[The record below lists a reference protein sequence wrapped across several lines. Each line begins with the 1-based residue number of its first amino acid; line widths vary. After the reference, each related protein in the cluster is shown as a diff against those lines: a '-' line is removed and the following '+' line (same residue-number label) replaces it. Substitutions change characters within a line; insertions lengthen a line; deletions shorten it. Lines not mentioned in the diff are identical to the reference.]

1 MITMAITIGNQI
13 TLDGQFTDWLATD
26 SVMTSVN
33 TVAGYQVYGAFLND
47 ATLGNTY
54 VIGIDATAATD
65 PVIAAGT
72 VIYLN
77 TDQNNTTGYELSF
90 GNVGAEYEVQF
101 ALDSTGTLQ
110 PYLYSVTSAGV
121 ATQLNGGVPLDAG
134 FSSDSESVEL
144 AIPQALLT
152 PAGGAAPTS
161 INFAALIGA
170 KGLPGNFAS
179 NPEYTITDPAAVVPT
194 TIGNLIKLD
203 GTFSDWPAAD
213 IVTNPANV
221 AAGYQIYGAFLND
234 ATLGNTYV
242 LGIDST
248 AATDPVI
255 GTGDT
260 IYLNTDQNATT
271 GYDLSF
277 ANIGA
282 EYEVQ
287 FAYGSNAALEPFLYS
302 VTAAGVTTLL
312 NGGAP
317 LHYGF
322 SSNGES
328 IELAIPQ
335 TLLTPA
341 GGVAPTSIN
350 FVALN
355 GTQGLP
361 SDLANNPEYTIT
373 DPATLVAR
381 TPTHKV
387 AIVYSDTTA
396 ALYFS
401 QTAYS
406 DLFMAAQNQARMAGV
421 SYDIIDESQ
430 LTNINNLIG
439 YDAIIFPSMA
449 DVNTADLPAIMS
461 TLTSAVYNYHIGII
475 TAGDFLTN
483 DQTGAPLPGNAYS
496 NMETL
501 LGLARVSGGNSG
513 AISVTANDV
522 TNPIMKSYTAGQVI
536 QTYPSEGYA
545 DYQAVGGTATDVLV
559 NQTVTDPT
567 LTGGTETI
575 PGVIQTTTGGTN
587 VEFASQDLLGDSNLL
602 SNAIQAVALGT
613 QPGVALHLSRDAGV
627 VAVRMDMDQSQFPSD
642 VTPTVNGVQQ
652 PASAGIYG
660 TLIPI
665 LQQWNTQ
672 YDFVGSYFLN
682 VGDNPSPLN
691 GTDPSTT
698 NWTASLPYYQDLL
711 AMGSEIGTHSY
722 THLINPPTETF
733 TATTTS
739 DAPAGSTTITLNSVP
754 SFAGVTVG
762 MFVTA
767 SNGALGTNTP
777 LPGAAGEGGS
787 IANSQVT
794 AVSGNTITIS
804 YVPGGYGTANDGT
817 IADIPA
823 GTTLTFSIPAENT
836 NFLQTA
842 TTVNPVLSATG
853 NPFTYAYEFQQ
864 SAALESQQL
873 GIPIEGAAIPGANE
887 TFATDQNI
895 LPYFQSVAA
904 TATTPGYTGFLTG
917 GWTGVGSG
925 YPSAIGYMSPSAT
938 DMGSLYIAPNMTFDF
953 TEVQYEG
960 KTVAQAVA
968 DWAAQFS
975 ALSANAA
982 GTPVVV
988 LPVHDYGVAA
998 WNTTTDTG
1006 TGSPYTTAMYT
1017 QFIAQAYADNYEFL
1031 TLEELAAR
1039 TEAQQKAA
1047 INYTTVGNTI
1057 TATVTPDPTAP
1068 DVGGMALSVINGG
1081 TEVIQNVANWYA
1093 YNSTELFLPTNGGTF
1108 TINLGTTQNDVTHI
1122 ASLPM
1127 RCDLVS
1133 CIGDGLNLSF
1143 AATGT
1148 GDVLVDLGGA
1158 TTLTPTVTGATIVSL
1173 TDVNGQN
1180 QLELGLTSAGE
1191 NIVSIALAAPP
1202 TITGT
1207 AAGQST
1213 TDLAT
1218 IAPFSK
1224 VTIAD
1229 ANAAPQTETVTVTL
1243 SAAANGTLSN
1253 LGGGSYNATTGVYTE
1268 TGTAA
1273 VVTAALDG
1281 LVFTPTANQV
1291 APGLSVTTG
1300 FTITDT
1306 DTDTALATATD
1317 STTTV
1322 VATDVAVP
1330 PTITGTVGGQ
1340 LTSDRQTVAP
1350 FSKVAI
1356 ADLNLGQTETLTVTL
1371 SAAANGAL
1379 SDLVGGTYTAA
1390 TGVYTDTGTAA
1401 VVTAA
1406 LDALVFTPTINQVT
1420 PGQTAATTFAIADT
1434 DTALATATDS
1444 TTTVVATDVGVPTLT
1459 APLSATVNQGA
1470 PTPIAGLSL
1479 AEIANVA
1486 GETFTVTLADTNGLL
1501 SATGTGVTG
1510 SGTTSLT
1517 ISGSLATV
1525 NSDLAT
1531 LSDTDATTPS
1541 DTITLIAVDSFGV
1554 AATPQSISVTVTP
1567 GQTFTLTTGKD
1578 TVAGGAANNTIIAKT
1593 ATLTATDNINGGT
1606 ATNTLAL
1613 QGGGTFNLAAPAT
1626 LTNIAVITA
1635 QEGAGT
1641 TAQTVTLRAGL
1652 NATVNVA
1659 SAGDVSPTITINGA
1673 ANSDVINLGSGN
1685 DTVTLGAGE
1694 TVNGG
1699 GGNNTFKVAS
1709 ATLGNVTI
1717 NGGTK
1722 GTNTLSVTGGGTA
1735 TMGASITG
1743 ITTVQLAAAT
1753 TFTANATAG
1762 LTIVGSAGAD
1772 KITAGGAGQV
1782 LTGGAGANMLTGS
1795 TAGSDIFRDTAAN
1808 LNGDTIA
1815 NLLASDAIDFTDLAP
1830 ATAVISKTTVSATST
1845 VLTLTSG
1852 TTSTKITLSGSYQGS
1867 FGLAADSPGG
1877 GGTDLTFTPTT
1888 TGTGSTVTLPTTP
1901 VTINTGPVSTSIV
1914 ATAATLLSGDSI
1926 TGGTGTGV
1934 SNTLVL
1940 SGGGAFNLAALTK
1953 LTNMQ
1958 FITAQEGQGT
1968 TVTLRNNLNATVNVT
1983 PDAAGAITI
1992 IGANNTD
1999 VINLGAGNDT
2009 VTLGS
2014 NETVNGGTGADVYNV
2029 TKTTIGNTTI
2039 KGSTGSNT
2047 LVVTGGGNATMST
2060 KITGINAVQLA
2071 ATTNFTANT
2080 TAGLLIS
2087 GSSAGGDTITLGAP
2101 TQSVIGG
2108 GPNETIKAT
2117 AANAGASISGLGAN
2131 STLQISNGGTIAL
2144 SAATDVSTVKLSA
2157 ASILTLNGMQFIT
2170 ATGSAG
2176 ADTIKAGG
2184 TFQTLTGGAGADTLV
2199 GFSGGSDTFKDT
2211 AANLN
2216 NDTIQNF
2223 VVSDTIDLTNLA
2235 FAGATVTTAAS
2246 GTSTK
2251 VTVTS
2256 GATKSTFAMTG
2267 SWAASGFHLAS
2278 DGATGTYL
2286 THT

>member
-1 MITMAITIGNQI
+1 MRI
-13 TLDGQFTDWLATD
+13 LL
-26 SVMTSVN
+26 
-33 TVAGYQVYGAFLND
+33 
-47 ATLGNTY
+47 
-54 VIGIDATAATD
+54 
-65 PVIAAGT
+65 
-72 VIYLN
+72 
-77 TDQNNTTGYELSF
+77 QNHG
-90 GNVGAEYEVQF
+90 
-101 ALDSTGTLQ
+101 D
-110 PYLYSVTSAGV
+110 
-121 ATQLNGGVPLDAG
+121 VPA
-134 FSSDSESVEL
+134 
-144 AIPQALLT
+144 
-152 PAGGAAPTS
+152 
-161 INFAALIGA
+161 
-170 KGLPGNFAS
+170 
-179 NPEYTITDPAAVVPT
+179 
-194 TIGNLIKLD
+194 
-203 GTFSDWPAAD
+203 
-213 IVTNPANV
+213 
-221 AAGYQIYGAFLND
+221 
-234 ATLGNTYV
+234 
-242 LGIDST
+242 
-248 AATDPVI
+248 
-255 GTGDT
+255 
-260 IYLNTDQNATT
+260 
-271 GYDLSF
+271 
-277 ANIGA
+277 
-282 EYEVQ
+282 
-287 FAYGSNAALEPFLYS
+287 NAALEPFLYS
-302 VTAAGVTTLL
+302 VTAGVTTLL

-317 LHYGF
+317 LDYGF

-328 IELAIPQ
+328 LELAIPQ
-335 TLLTPA
+335 TLLTPT
-341 GGVAPTSIN
+341 GGTAPTSIN

-449 DVNTADLPAIMS
+449 DVNTAELPAIMS

-501 LGLARVSGGNSG
+501 LGLQRVSGGNSG

-567 LTGGTETI
+567 LGGTGTETI

-613 QPGVALHLSRDAGV
+613 QPGVALHISRDAGV
-627 VAVRMDMDQSQFPSD
+627 VAVRMDMDQSQFPAD

-682 VGDNPSPLN
+682 IGDNP
-691 GTDPSTT
+691 TAADPSTT

-722 THLINPPTETF
+722 THLINPPTGTF
-733 TATTTS
+733 TATTAS
-739 DAPAGSTTITLNSVP
+739 DTKAGSTTITLTGAPP

-794 AVSGNTITIS
+794 AVSGDTITIS

-842 TTVNPVLSATG
+842 TTTNPVLSATG

-864 SAALESQQL
+864 SAALEAQQL

-895 LPYFQSVAA
+895 LPYFQSVAP
-904 TATTPGYTGFLTG
+904 TTTTPGYTGFLTG

-953 TEVQYEG
+953 TEIQYEG
-960 KTVAQAVA
+960 KTVAQAEA
-968 DWAAQFS
+968 DWAAQFN
-975 ALSANAA
+975 ALAANAA

-998 WNTTTDTG
+998 WNTTTDTS

-1068 DVGGMALSVINGG
+1068 DVGGMALDVVNGG
-1081 TEVIQNVANWYA
+1081 TDVIQSVTNWYA

-1108 TINLGTTQNDVTHI
+1108 AINLGTTQDDVTHI
-1122 ASLPM
+1122 ESLPM
-1127 RCDLVS
+1127 RADLVS
-1133 CIGDGLNLSF
+1133 VTGNGLNLSF
-1143 AATGT
+1143 TAVGT

-1180 QLELGLTSAGE
+1180 QLELDLTSAGT
-1191 NIVSIALAAPP
+1191 NVVSITLAAPP
-1202 TITGT
+1202 TIIGT
-1207 AAGQST
+1207 AAGQAT

-1224 VTIAD
+1224 VAIGDT
-1229 ANAAPQTETVTVTL
+1229 NAAPQTETVTITL

-1253 LGGGSYNATTGVYTE
+1253 LGGGSYNATTGVYTD
-1268 TGTAA
+1268 TGTATA
-1273 VVTAALDG
+1273 VTTALDG
-1281 LVFTPTANQV
+1281 LVFTPTRNQV
-1291 APGLSVTTG
+1291 APGQTVTTT
-1300 FTITDT
+1300 FTIA
-1306 DTDTALATATD
+1306 DTDTAGATVTD
-1317 STTTV
+1317 GTTTV
-1322 VATDVAVP
+1322 VATDVADP
-1330 PTITGTVGGQ
+1330 
-1340 LTSDRQTVAP
+1340 
-1350 FSKVAI
+1350 
-1356 ADLNLGQTETLTVTL
+1356 
-1371 SAAANGAL
+1371 
-1379 SDLVGGTYTAA
+1379 
-1390 TGVYTDTGTAA
+1390 
-1401 VVTAA
+1401 
-1406 LDALVFTPTINQVT
+1406 
-1420 PGQTAATTFAIADT
+1420 
-1434 DTALATATDS
+1434 
-1444 TTTVVATDVGVPTLT
+1444 PTLT
-1459 APLSATVNQGA
+1459 APTSATINQGA
-1470 PTPIAGLSL
+1470 PTLIAGVTL
-1479 AEIANVA
+1479 AETASA
-1486 GETFTVTLADTNGLL
+1486 STETFTVTLADTNGLL

-1541 DTITLIAVDSFGV
+1541 DTITLNAVDSFSV
-1554 AATPQSISVTVTP
+1554 AAATQSIGVTVTP

-1578 TVAGGAANNTIIAKT
+1578 TVAGGPANNTIIAKT
-1593 ATLTATDNINGGT
+1593 ATLTATDSISGGT

-1613 QGGGTFNLAAPAT
+1613 QGGGTFNLSAPAT
-1626 LTNIAVITA
+1626 LTNIAIITA
-1635 QEGAGT
+1635 QEGEGT

-1659 SAGDVSPTITINGA
+1659 SDTTATDTSPTITITGA

-1685 DTVTLGAGE
+1685 DTVTVGAGE
-1694 TVNGG
+1694 TVNSG
-1699 GGNNTFKVAS
+1699 GGNNTIKVTS
-1709 ATLGNVTI
+1709 ANVGNVTI

-1735 TMGASITG
+1735 TMGAGITG
-1743 ITTVQLAAAT
+1743 ITTVQLASAT
-1753 TFTANATAG
+1753 TFTANATTG
-1762 LTIVGSAGAD
+1762 LTIVGSTGAD

-1782 LTGGAGANMLTGS
+1782 LTGGAGANTLTGS
-1795 TAGSDIFRDTAAN
+1795 SAGNDIFRDTAAD

-1815 NLLASDAIDFTDLAP
+1815 NLLASDVIDITNLAP
-1830 ATAVISKTTVSATST
+1830 TTAVISKSTVSAAST

-1852 TTSTKITLSGSYQGS
+1852 TTSSKITLSGSYQGS
-1867 FGLAADSPGG
+1867 FALATDGT
-1877 GGTDLTFTPTT
+1877 GGTDLTFAPNASL
-1888 TGTGSTVTLPTTP
+1888 STVTLTTTP
-1901 VTINTGPVSTSIV
+1901 VTITTGPVSTTIV
-1914 ATAATLLSGDSI
+1914 ATAATLLPADKI

-1934 SNTLVL
+1934 SNTLQL
-1940 SGGGAFNLAALTK
+1940 SGGGAFNLAALAK
-1953 LTNMQ
+1953 LTN
-1958 FITAQEGQGT
+1958 INVIDAQEGQGT
-1968 TVTLRNNLNATVNVT
+1968 SAQTVTLKAGLNATVNVAS
-1983 PDAAGAITI
+1983 AAGGGITI

-2014 NETVNGGTGADVYNV
+2014 GETVNGGTGTDIYSV
-2029 TKTTIGNTTI
+2029 TKSTIGNVTI
-2039 KGSTGSNT
+2039 KGGTGSNT
-2047 LVVTGGGNATMST
+2047 LMVTGGGNATMGT
-2060 KITGINAVQLA
+2060 KITGINTVQLA
-2071 ATTNFTANT
+2071 TTTNFTANT
-2080 TAGLLIS
+2080 TAGLEIS
-2087 GSSAGGDTITLGAP
+2087 GSSTGGDTITLGAP
-2101 TQSVIGG
+2101 TQSVIAG

-2117 AANAGASISGLGAN
+2117 AANAGALISGLGAN
-2131 STLQISNGGTIAL
+2131 STLDITTGGTIAL
-2144 SAATDVSTVKLSA
+2144 NAGTDVGTVKLSA
-2157 ASILTLNGMQFIT
+2157 ASNLTLNGMQFI
-2170 ATGSAG
+2170 AVGSSG
-2176 ADTIKAGG
+2176 NDTITAGG
-2184 TFQTLTGGAGADTLV
+2184 IGQTLTGGAGADTLI
-2199 GFSGGSDTFKDT
+2199 GFSGGFDTFSDT
-2211 AANLN
+2211 AAHLN
-2216 NDTIQNF
+2216 GDTIKNF
-2223 VVSDTIDLTNLA
+2223 LTSDTIDLTNLA
-2235 FAGATVTTAAS
+2235 FAGSTVTAVAS
-2246 GTSTK
+2246 GANTK
-2251 VTVTS
+2251 VTVVS
-2256 GATKSTFAMTG
+2256 GTTKSSFTLAGPFT
-2267 SWAASGFHLAS
+2267 ASGFQLAS
-2278 DGATGTYL
+2278 DGATGAFLKYA
-2286 THT
+2286 

>member
-1 MITMAITIGNQI
+1 MAITIGQQI

-26 SVMTSVN
+26 ALMTSEN
-33 TVAGYQVYGAFLND
+33 TVIGYQVYGAFLND

-65 PVIAAGT
+65 QVIAAGT

-101 ALDSTGTLQ
+101 ALDANGALQ

-121 ATQLNGGVPLDAG
+121 ATQLNGGTPLDAG
-134 FSSDSESVEL
+134 FSSNGESVEL
-144 AIPQALLT
+144 AIPQTLLT

-161 INFAALIGA
+161 INFATLINNA
-170 KGLPGNFAS
+170 EGLPTSFS
-179 NPEYTITDPAAVVPT
+179 SSPEYTITDSAAVVPT
-194 TIGNLIKLD
+194 TIGNLITLD

-242 LGIDST
+242 IGIDAT

-255 GTGDT
+255 GTADT
-260 IYLNTDQNATT
+260 IYLNTDQNAAT

-317 LHYGF
+317 LDYGF

-328 IELAIPQ
+328 LELAIPQ
-335 TLLTPA
+335 TLLTPT
-341 GGVAPTSIN
+341 GGTAPTSIN

-421 SYDIIDESQ
+421 SYDIIDKSQ

-449 DVNTADLPAIMS
+449 DVNTAELPAIMS

-501 LGLARVSGGNSG
+501 LGLQRVSGGNSG

-567 LTGGTETI
+567 LGGTGTETI

-613 QPGVALHLSRDAGV
+613 QPGVALHISRDAGV
-627 VAVRMDMDQSQFPSD
+627 VAVRMDMDQSQFPAD

-682 VGDNPSPLN
+682 IGDNP
-691 GTDPSTT
+691 TAADPSTT

-722 THLINPPTETF
+722 THLINPPTGTF
-733 TATTTS
+733 TATTAS
-739 DAPAGSTTITLNSVP
+739 DTKAGSTTITLTGAPP

-794 AVSGNTITIS
+794 AVSGDTITIS

-842 TTVNPVLSATG
+842 TTTNPVLSATG

-864 SAALESQQL
+864 SAALEAQQL

-895 LPYFQSVAA
+895 LPYFQSVAP
-904 TATTPGYTGFLTG
+904 TTTTPGYTGFLTG

-953 TEVQYEG
+953 TEIQYEG
-960 KTVAQAVA
+960 KTVAQAEA
-968 DWAAQFS
+968 DWAAQFN
-975 ALSANAA
+975 ALAANAA

-1068 DVGGMALSVINGG
+1068 DVGGMALDVVNGG
-1081 TEVIQNVANWYA
+1081 TDVIQSVTNWYA

-1108 TINLGTTQNDVTHI
+1108 AINLGTTQDDVTHI
-1122 ASLPM
+1122 ESLPM
-1127 RCDLVS
+1127 RADLVS
-1133 CIGDGLNLSF
+1133 VTGNGLNLSF
-1143 AATGT
+1143 TAVGT

-1180 QLELGLTSAGE
+1180 QLELDLTSAGT
-1191 NIVSIALAAPP
+1191 NVVSITLAAPP
-1202 TITGT
+1202 TIIGT
-1207 AAGQST
+1207 AAGQAT

-1224 VTIAD
+1224 VAIGDT
-1229 ANAAPQTETVTVTL
+1229 NAAPQTETVTITL

-1253 LGGGSYNATTGVYTE
+1253 LGGGSYNATTGVYTD
-1268 TGTAA
+1268 TGTATA
-1273 VVTAALDG
+1273 VTTALDG
-1281 LVFTPTANQV
+1281 LVFTPTRNQV
-1291 APGLSVTTG
+1291 APGQTVTTT
-1300 FTITDT
+1300 FTIA
-1306 DTDTALATATD
+1306 DTDTAGATVTD
-1317 STTTV
+1317 GTTTV
-1322 VATDVAVP
+1322 VATDVADP
-1330 PTITGTVGGQ
+1330 
-1340 LTSDRQTVAP
+1340 
-1350 FSKVAI
+1350 
-1356 ADLNLGQTETLTVTL
+1356 
-1371 SAAANGAL
+1371 
-1379 SDLVGGTYTAA
+1379 
-1390 TGVYTDTGTAA
+1390 
-1401 VVTAA
+1401 
-1406 LDALVFTPTINQVT
+1406 
-1420 PGQTAATTFAIADT
+1420 
-1434 DTALATATDS
+1434 
-1444 TTTVVATDVGVPTLT
+1444 PTLT
-1459 APLSATVNQGA
+1459 APTSATINQGA
-1470 PTPIAGLSL
+1470 PTLIAGVTL
-1479 AEIANVA
+1479 AETASA
-1486 GETFTVTLADTNGLL
+1486 STETFTVTLADTNGLL

-1541 DTITLIAVDSFGV
+1541 DTITLNAVDSFSV
-1554 AATPQSISVTVTP
+1554 AAATQSIGVTVTP

-1578 TVAGGAANNTIIAKT
+1578 TVAGGPANNTIIAKT
-1593 ATLTATDNINGGT
+1593 ATLTATDSISGGT

-1613 QGGGTFNLAAPAT
+1613 QGGGTFNLSAPAT
-1626 LTNIAVITA
+1626 LTNIAIITA
-1635 QEGAGT
+1635 QEGEGT
-1641 TAQTVTLRAGL
+1641 TAQTVTLRTGL

-1659 SAGDVSPTITINGA
+1659 SDTTATDTSPTITITGA

-1685 DTVTLGAGE
+1685 DTVTVGAGE
-1694 TVNGG
+1694 TVNSG
-1699 GGNNTFKVAS
+1699 GGNNTFKVTS
-1709 ATLGNVTI
+1709 ANVGNVTI

-1735 TMGASITG
+1735 TMGAGITG
-1743 ITTVQLAAAT
+1743 ITTVQLASAT
-1753 TFTANATAG
+1753 TFTANATTG
-1762 LTIVGSAGAD
+1762 LTIVGSTGAD

-1782 LTGGAGANMLTGS
+1782 LTGGAGANTLTGS
-1795 TAGSDIFRDTAAN
+1795 SAGNDIFRDTAAD

-1815 NLLASDAIDFTDLAP
+1815 NLLASDVIDITNLAP
-1830 ATAVISKTTVSATST
+1830 TTAVISKSTVSAAST

-1852 TTSTKITLSGSYQGS
+1852 TTSSKITLSGSYQGS
-1867 FGLAADSPGG
+1867 FALAADGT
-1877 GGTDLTFTPTT
+1877 GGTDLTFAPNASL
-1888 TGTGSTVTLPTTP
+1888 STVTLTTTP
-1901 VTINTGPVSTSIV
+1901 VTITTGPVSTTIV
-1914 ATAATLLSGDSI
+1914 ATAATLLPADKI

-1934 SNTLVL
+1934 SNTLQL
-1940 SGGGAFNLAALTK
+1940 SGGGAFDLAALAK
-1953 LTNMQ
+1953 LTN
-1958 FITAQEGQGT
+1958 INVIDAQEGQGT
-1968 TVTLRNNLNATVNVT
+1968 SAQTVTLKAGLNATVNVAS
-1983 PDAAGAITI
+1983 AAGGGITI

-2014 NETVNGGTGADVYNV
+2014 GETVNGGTGTDIYSV
-2029 TKTTIGNTTI
+2029 TKSTIGNVTI
-2039 KGSTGSNT
+2039 KGGTGSNT
-2047 LVVTGGGNATMST
+2047 LMVTGGGNATMGT
-2060 KITGINAVQLA
+2060 KITGINTVQLA
-2071 ATTNFTANT
+2071 TTTNFTANT
-2080 TAGLLIS
+2080 TAGLEIS
-2087 GSSAGGDTITLGAP
+2087 GSSTGGDTITLGAP
-2101 TQSVIGG
+2101 TQSVIAG

-2117 AANAGASISGLGAN
+2117 AANAGALISGLGAN
-2131 STLQISNGGTIAL
+2131 STLDITTGGTIAL
-2144 SAATDVSTVKLSA
+2144 NAGTDVGTVKLSA
-2157 ASILTLNGMQFIT
+2157 ASNLTLNGMQFI
-2170 ATGSAG
+2170 AVGSSG
-2176 ADTIKAGG
+2176 NDTITAGG
-2184 TFQTLTGGAGADTLV
+2184 IGQTLTGGAGADTLI
-2199 GFSGGSDTFKDT
+2199 GFSGGFDTFSDT
-2211 AANLN
+2211 AAHLN
-2216 NDTIQNF
+2216 GDTIKNF
-2223 VVSDTIDLTNLA
+2223 LTSDTIDLTNLA
-2235 FAGATVTTAAS
+2235 FAGSTVTAVAS
-2246 GTSTK
+2246 GANTK
-2251 VTVTS
+2251 VTVVS
-2256 GATKSTFAMTG
+2256 GTTKSSFTLAG
-2267 SWAASGFHLAS
+2267 SFTASGFQLAS
-2278 DGATGTYL
+2278 DGATGAFLKYA
-2286 THT
+2286 